1 MLQLKEASQFRAS
14 DCPKSKWRPNKY
26 KVENSPVR
34 PAGFLFFERYVADA
48 PSRTGMAIPI
58 VPEIRSAAR
67 IIRPK
72 TTHTVGHRI
81 ARRRTVC
88 RNTVVSGAGVIAWG
102 VIWCCQ
108 GASDQRASDE
118 SSSHRSA
125 PSPASSSPINGIDCA
140 RGYFGDR
147 KRLADR
153 SCSGTAGVLSDDSC

>member
-1 MLQLKEASQFRAS
+1 
-14 DCPKSKWRPNKY
+14 
-26 KVENSPVR
+26 
-34 PAGFLFFERYVADA
+34 
-48 PSRTGMAIPI
+48 MAIPI

-118 SSSHRSA
+118 FLQPPERPI
-125 PSPASSSPINGIDCA
+125 PSLVLSNK
-140 RGYFGDR
+140 RDR
-147 KRLADR
+147 L
-153 SCSGTAGVLSDDSC
+153 CSGLLW